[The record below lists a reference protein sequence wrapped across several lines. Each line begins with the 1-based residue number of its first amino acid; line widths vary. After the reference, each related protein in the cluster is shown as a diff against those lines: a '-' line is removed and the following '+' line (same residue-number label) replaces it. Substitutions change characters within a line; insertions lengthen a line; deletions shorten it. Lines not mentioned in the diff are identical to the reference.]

1 MSPTI
6 QLFGRKSPLQE
17 KLAQIVKLPHS
28 VLITIP
34 AGTPPPGVQSLS
46 DHPETLQ
53 PVIIAVCSL
62 FFALMLICCG
72 IRTWTKFVIMRPVKL
87 RWNDLTW
94 LLALLTSITCYLIT
108 MICRLFHLYLMYTQL
123 TIGKAVTG
131 LGIVGLHTWD
141 YSLARLFTNYNG
153 VGFIIPTWNTP
164 LAFGLVKLTIW
175 LTYIEIFT
183 SMRWV
188 RICCYIGAAIT
199 SLWYFPV
206 AIATLVWTTPP
217 HGENFVYSL
226 VSDGIFTTQKLT
238 IPIAAVGL
246 AIDVFLF
253 VIPLLAVS
261 KLQMAT
267 KKKLGVGL
275 IFATGALAIVA
286 SILSIIYRVR
296 LNQVL
301 DNTWAL
307 VPVFI
312 LTLAELF
319 IGMIIA
325 CTWHMSKF
333 FRTYDRQFGKLGSKI
348 AYIPFLR
355 CVRGLKGRKESE
367 KFGRGSDGSETNVE
381 LVNAERCKKQPKL
394 YPNLDVTNF
403 NAIIVEEDSNEDI
416 ELGNMKG
423 AASH

>member
-1 MSPTI
+1 MSPII
-6 QLFGRKSPLQE
+6 QLFRRKSPLQE
-17 KLAQIVKLPHS
+17 KLAEIVKLPHS

-46 DHPETLQ
+46 ENPETLQ

-62 FFALMLICCG
+62 FFALMLMCCA
-72 IRTWTKFVIMRPVKL
+72 IRTWTKLMIMRPVKL

-94 LLALLTSITCYLIT
+94 LLALLTSITCYVII
-108 MICRLFHLYLMYTQL
+108 MIS
-123 TIGKAVTG
+123 VTG
-131 LGIVGLHTWD
+131 LGTVGLHTWD

-199 SLWYFPV
+199 FLWYFPV
-206 AIATLVWTTPP
+206 VIATLVWTTPP
-217 HGENFVYSL
+217 RGENFVYSL
-226 VSDGIFTTQKLT
+226 ISDGIFTTQKLT

-246 AIDVFLF
+246 ALDVFLF

-261 KLQMAT
+261 KLHMAT

-275 IFATGALAIVA
+275 IFATGALAIMA

-296 LNQVL
+296 LNQIL

-348 AYIPFLR
+348 AYILCFR
-355 CVRGLKGRKESE
+355 CVRRTKERKESE
-367 KFGRGSDGSETNVE
+367 KFGRGSEGSEINVE
-381 LVNAERCKKQPKL
+381 LVNTERCKKQPKL

-403 NAIIVEEDSNEDI
+403 NATIVEEDSNEGI
-416 ELGNMKG
+416 ELGNTNG
-423 AASH
+423 AVNY

>member
-1 MSPTI
+1 MSPII
-6 QLFGRKSPLQE
+6 QLFRRKSPLQE
-17 KLAQIVKLPHS
+17 ELAQIVKLPHS

-34 AGTPPPGVQSLS
+34 AGTPPPGVQPFSEN
-46 DHPETLQ
+46 PETLQ

-72 IRTWTKFVIMRPVKL
+72 IRTWTKFMIMRPVKL

-94 LLALLTSITCYLIT
+94 LLALLASITSYVIT
-108 MICRLFHLYLMYTQL
+108 I
-123 TIGKAVTG
+123 ISVTG
-131 LGIVGLHTWD
+131 LGTVGLHTWD

-153 VGFIIPTWNTP
+153 VGFIVPTWNTP

-226 VSDGIFTTQKLT
+226 ISDGIFTTQKLT

-261 KLQMAT
+261 KLHMAT

-296 LNQVL
+296 LNQVSGL

-348 AYIPFLR
+348 AFILCFR
-355 CVRGLKGRKESE
+355 CVRRSKGRKESE
-367 KFGRGSDGSETNVE
+367 KSGRGSEGSETNVE
-381 LVNAERCKKQPKL
+381 LVNTERRKKQPKL
-394 YPNLDVTNF
+394 YPNLDITNF
-403 NAIIVEEDSNEDI
+403 NATIVEEDSIEDK
-416 ELGNMKG
+416 ELENTNR
-423 AASH
+423 AANH

>member
-1 MSPTI
+1 MSPII
-6 QLFGRKSPLQE
+6 QLFRRKSPLQE
-17 KLAQIVKLPHS
+17 QLAEIVKLPHS
-28 VLITIP
+28 VLVTIP
-34 AGTPPPGVQSLS
+34 AGTPPPGVQPFSEN
-46 DHPETLQ
+46 PETLQ
-53 PVIIAVCSL
+53 PVVVAVCSVL
-62 FFALMLICCG
+62 FALMLICCG
-72 IRTWTKFVIMRPVKL
+72 IRTWTKFMIMRPVKM

-94 LLALLTSITCYLIT
+94 LLALLASITCYVIT
-108 MICRLFHLYLMYTQL
+108 MIS
-123 TIGKAVTG
+123 VTG
-131 LGIVGLHTWD
+131 IGTVGLHTWD

-153 VGFIIPTWNTP
+153 VGFIVPTWNTP

-206 AIATLVWTTPP
+206 VIATLVWTTPP
-217 HGENFVYSL
+217 RGENFVYSL
-226 VSDGIFTTQKLT
+226 ISDGIFTTQKLT

-253 VIPLLAVS
+253 VVPLLAVS
-261 KLQMAT
+261 RLHMAT

-307 VPVFI
+307 VPIFI

-348 AYIPFLR
+348 AYLLCFR
-355 CVRGLKGRKESE
+355 CGRKSKERRESE
-367 KFGRGSDGSETNVE
+367 KSGRGSEGSETNVE
-381 LVNAERCKKQPKL
+381 LVKTERSKKQPKL

-403 NAIIVEEDSNEDI
+403 NATIVEEDSNSNENI
-416 ELGNMKG
+416 ELGNTHG
-423 AASH
+423 AENH

>member
-1 MSPTI
+1 MSPII
-6 QLFGRKSPLQE
+6 QLFRRKSPLQE

-28 VLITIP
+28 VLVTIP
-34 AGTPPPGVQSLS
+34 AGTPPPGVQSFS
-46 DHPETLQ
+46 ENPETLQ

-72 IRTWTKFVIMRPVKL
+72 IRTWTKFMIMRPVKL

-94 LLALLTSITCYLIT
+94 LLALLASINSYVIT
-108 MICRLFHLYLMYTQL
+108 MIS
-123 TIGKAVTG
+123 VTG
-131 LGIVGLHTWD
+131 LGTVGLHTWD

-153 VGFIIPTWNTP
+153 VGFIVPTWNTP

-226 VSDGIFTTQKLT
+226 ISDGIFTTQKLT

-246 AIDVFLF
+246 ALDVFLF

-261 KLQMAT
+261 KLHMAT

-296 LNQVL
+296 LNQVSGL

-348 AYIPFLR
+348 AFILCFR
-355 CVRGLKGRKESE
+355 CVRRSKGRKESE
-367 KFGRGSDGSETNVE
+367 KSSRGGEGSETNVE
-381 LVNAERCKKQPKL
+381 LVNTERRKKQPKL
-394 YPNLDVTNF
+394 YPNLDMTNF
-403 NAIIVEEDSNEDI
+403 NATILEEDSNEDK
-416 ELGNMKG
+416 ELENTNR
-423 AASH
+423 AANH

>member
-1 MSPTI
+1 MSPII
-6 QLFGRKSPLQE
+6 QLFRRKSPLQE
-17 KLAQIVKLPHS
+17 QLAEIVNLPHS

-34 AGTPPPGVQSLS
+34 AGTPPPGVQSFS
-46 DHPETLQ
+46 ENPPTLQ
-53 PVIIAVCSL
+53 PVVIAVCSL

-72 IRTWTKFVIMRPVKL
+72 IRTWTKFMIMRPVKL

-94 LLALLTSITCYLIT
+94 LLALLTSITCYVIT
-108 MICRLFHLYLMYTQL
+108 MIS
-123 TIGKAVTG
+123 VTG
-131 LGIVGLHTWD
+131 LGTVGLHTWD
-141 YSLARLFTNYNG
+141 YSLAQLFTNYNG
-153 VGFIIPTWNTP
+153 VGFIVPTWNSP

-206 AIATLVWTTPP
+206 VIATLVWTTPP
-217 HGENFVYSL
+217 RGENFVYSL
-226 VSDGIFTTQKLT
+226 ISDGIFTTRKLT

-246 AIDVFLF
+246 ALDVFLF
-253 VIPLLAVS
+253 IIPLLAVS
-261 KLQMAT
+261 KLHMAT
-267 KKKLGVGL
+267 KKKLGVAL

-348 AYIPFLR
+348 AYILCFR
-355 CVRGLKGRKESE
+355 CVRGSKGRKESE
-367 KFGRGSDGSETNVE
+367 KSGRGSEGSEINVE

-403 NAIIVEEDSNEDI
+403 NATIVEEDSNEDI
-416 ELGNMKG
+416 ELGNKDG

>member
-1 MSPTI
+1 MSPII
-6 QLFGRKSPLQE
+6 QLFRRKSPLQE

-72 IRTWTKFVIMRPVKL
+72 IRTWTKFMIMRPVKL

-94 LLALLTSITCYLIT
+94 LLALLTSITCYVIT
-108 MICRLFHLYLMYTQL
+108 MIS
-123 TIGKAVTG
+123 VTG
-131 LGIVGLHTWD
+131 LGTVGLHTWD

-188 RICCYIGAAIT
+188 RISCYIGAAIT

-206 AIATLVWTTPP
+206 VIATLVWTTPP
-217 HGENFVYSL
+217 HGDNFVYSL
-226 VSDGIFTTQKLT
+226 ISDGIFTTQKLT

-253 VIPLLAVS
+253 IIPLLAVS
-261 KLQMAT
+261 KLHMAT
-267 KKKLGVGL
+267 RKKLGVGL

-348 AYIPFLR
+348 AYIPCLR
-355 CVRGLKGRKESE
+355 CVRSSKGRKESE
-367 KFGRGSDGSETNVE
+367 KSGRGSDGSETNVE
-381 LVNAERCKKQPKL
+381 LVNTERCKKQPKL

-403 NAIIVEEDSNEDI
+403 NATIVEEDSNEDV
-416 ELGNMKG
+416 ELGNTKG

>member
-1 MSPTI
+1 MSPII
-6 QLFGRKSPLQE
+6 QLFRRKSPLQE
-17 KLAQIVKLPHS
+17 KLAEIVKLPHS

-34 AGTPPPGVQSLS
+34 AGTPPTGVQSLS
-46 DHPETLQ
+46 ENPETLQ
-53 PVIIAVCSL
+53 PAIIAVCSL

-72 IRTWTKFVIMRPVKL
+72 IRTWTKFMIMRPVKL

-94 LLALLTSITCYLIT
+94 LLALLTSITCYVIT
-108 MICRLFHLYLMYTQL
+108 MIS
-123 TIGKAVTG
+123 VTG
-131 LGIVGLHTWD
+131 LGTVGLHTWD

-153 VGFIIPTWNTP
+153 VGFIVPTWNTP

-183 SMRWV
+183 SMCWV

-206 AIATLVWTTPP
+206 VIATLVWTTPP
-217 HGENFVYSL
+217 RGENFVYSL
-226 VSDGIFTTQKLT
+226 ISDGIFTTQKLT

-261 KLQMAT
+261 KLHMAT

-296 LNQVL
+296 LNQIL

-348 AYIPFLR
+348 AYILCFR
-355 CVRGLKGRKESE
+355 CVRRSKGRKGSE
-367 KFGRGSDGSETNVE
+367 KSGRGSEGSETNVE
-381 LVNAERCKKQPKL
+381 LVNTERCKKQPKL

-403 NAIIVEEDSNEDI
+403 NATIVEEDSNEDI
-416 ELGNMKG
+416 ELGNTNG
-423 AASH
+423 AANH

>member
-1 MSPTI
+1 MSPII
-6 QLFGRKSPLQE
+6 QLFRRKSPLQE
-17 KLAQIVKLPHS
+17 KLAEIVKLPHS

-34 AGTPPPGVQSLS
+34 AGTPPPGVKSLS
-46 DHPETLQ
+46 ENPETLQ
-53 PVIIAVCSL
+53 PVIIAVCSIL
-62 FFALMLICCG
+62 FALMLICCG
-72 IRTWTKFVIMRPVKL
+72 IRTWTKFMIMRPVKL

-94 LLALLTSITCYLIT
+94 LLALLTSITCYVIT
-108 MICRLFHLYLMYTQL
+108 MIS
-123 TIGKAVTG
+123 VTG
-131 LGIVGLHTWD
+131 LGTVGLHTWD

-153 VGFIIPTWNTP
+153 VGFIVPTWNTP

-188 RICCYIGAAIT
+188 RVCCYVGAAIT
-199 SLWYFPV
+199 SIWYFPV
-206 AIATLVWTTPP
+206 VIATLVWTTPP
-217 HGENFVYSL
+217 RGKNFVYSL
-226 VSDGIFTTQKLT
+226 ISDGIFTTQKLT

-253 VIPLLAVS
+253 AIPLLAVS
-261 KLQMAT
+261 KLHMAT
-267 KKKLGVGL
+267 KKKLGVAL

-296 LNQVL
+296 LNEVL

-333 FRTYDRQFGKLGSKI
+333 FRTYDRQFGKVGSSI
-348 AYIPFLR
+348 AYIVCFR
-355 CVRGLKGRKESE
+355 CARK
-367 KFGRGSDGSETNVE
+367 F
-381 LVNAERCKKQPKL
+381 KQRK
-394 YPNLDVTNF
+394 
-403 NAIIVEEDSNEDI
+403 
-416 ELGNMKG
+416 
-423 AASH
+423 

>member
-1 MSPTI
+1 MSPII
-6 QLFGRKSPLQE
+6 QLFRRKSPLQE

-72 IRTWTKFVIMRPVKL
+72 IRTWTKFMIMRPVKL

-94 LLALLTSITCYLIT
+94 LLALLTSITCYVIT
-108 MICRLFHLYLMYTQL
+108 MIS
-123 TIGKAVTG
+123 VTG
-131 LGIVGLHTWD
+131 LGTVGLHTWD
-141 YSLARLFTNYNG
+141 YSLARLFTNYTG

-188 RICCYIGAAIT
+188 RISCYIGAFIT

-206 AIATLVWTTPP
+206 VIATLVWTTPP

-226 VSDGIFTTQKLT
+226 ISDGIFTTQKLT

-253 VIPLLAVS
+253 IIPLLAVS
-261 KLQMAT
+261 KLHMAT

-333 FRTYDRQFGKLGSKI
+333 FRTYDRQLGKLGSKI
-348 AYIPFLR
+348 AYIPCLR
-355 CVRGLKGRKESE
+355 CVRGSKGKKESE
-367 KFGRGSDGSETNVE
+367 KSGRGSDGSETNVE
-381 LVNAERCKKQPKL
+381 LVNTERCKKQPKL

-403 NAIIVEEDSNEDI
+403 NATIVEEDSNEDI
-416 ELGNMKG
+416 ELGDAKG